1 MSRGGTITL
10 PKNCDNQGRHP
21 TYCFTSQTIGLV
33 FAACVGVDVLEIE
46 LDYQSQHK
54 LDYTELLTVFII
66 PAFTRLKMISSI
78 ETVEFTPVSDWL

>member
-10 PKNCDNQGRHP
+10 PKTWITKVGTQLIA
-21 TYCFTSQTIGLV
+21 FASQTIGLV

-46 LDYQSQHK
+46 LDYQSQHR